1 MLYKKGDSVK
11 RNHNKKLQR
20 DLVLRDMES
29 NSNTGSREASVNF
42 QRKPFYLQNNN
53 K

>member
-29 NSNTGSREASVNF
+29 ALGSQEANANF
-42 QRKPFYLQNNN
+42 QRKPFYMQKGN